1 MSKVEGNKNALRVTC
16 HCLKQA
22 VDVTITRL
30 TWRGASSALGYK
42 DLTEALGRISCP
54 ALTHL
59 SCRCM
64 RLLTSLSGCPP
75 GLQSL
80 DCSSTQV
87 TSLAGCPPGL
97 QDLDCSC
104 TKMDSLA
111 GCPPSLRSLNCNDND
126 VGTLEALAV
135 CAELEE
141 LECDN
146 STVTSL
152 AALAGCPKLNLLT
165 MCGTRVDDLTPLAGH
180 EELSWYVRHAAV
192 WC

>member
-80 DCSSTQV
+80 DCSSTQL
-87 TSLAGCPPGL
+87 TSLAGCPQGL
-97 QDLDCSC
+97 RRLECQMSAV
-104 TKMDSLA
+104 TS
-111 GCPPSLRSLNCNDND
+111 
-126 VGTLEALAV
+126 LEALAV